1 MYIAMNRFEIAL
13 GKEEEFERRWRE
25 RDSYLDEVEGIRQ
38 FRLLRGAPRDT
49 ATLFLSHSEWDS
61 VDAFDAWRQSDA
73 FRKAHGQTPM
83 PKGLILGHPKFEGY
97 TDVAL

>member
-13 GKEEEFERRWRE
+13 GKEKEFESRWRE
-25 RDSYLDEVEGIRQ
+25 RESYLDEVEGIRQ
-38 FRLLRGAPRDT
+38 FRLLRGAPGDN

-61 VDAFDAWRQSDA
+61 IDAFDAWRQSDV
-73 FRKAHGQTPM
+73 FRKAHGQSPM

-97 TDVAL
+97 TTVAL